1 MKSSKCRPG
10 VLAHKIG
17 CSLELR
23 TVLQSAVCLLGKNT
37 ITSSLAQG
45 IKLQVCILVLC
56 RNARAPINMY
66 HISKTYLSI
75 CSDGHTFKILF
86 YDIIALSP
94 PNWRLMFVRHLKK
107 DRLRDMH
114 IWFVNRMAI
123 LVLINFFNVPCLWH
137 IHYKMTKG
145 GLHKNH
151 IQRRPS

>member
-1 MKSSKCRPG
+1 MSLRIKSVVALSCGQSCKAPYAFS
-10 VLAHKIG
+10 VKIRSHPAWRRASS
-17 CSLELR
+17 CKSAFWSCVETR
-23 TVLQSAVCLLGKNT
+23 TQ
-37 ITSSLAQG
+37 
-45 IKLQVCILVLC
+45 
-56 RNARAPINMY
+56 PINMY

-86 YDIIALSP
+86 YDIIALST
-94 PNWRLMFVRHLKK
+94 PNWQLMFVRHLKK